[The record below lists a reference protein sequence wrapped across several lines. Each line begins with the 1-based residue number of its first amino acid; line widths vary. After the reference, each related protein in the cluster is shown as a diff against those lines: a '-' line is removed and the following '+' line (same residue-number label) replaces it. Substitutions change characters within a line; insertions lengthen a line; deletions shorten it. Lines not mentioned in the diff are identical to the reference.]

1 MRALAGPIGAADALI
16 HWQLL
21 GETREPWSNFT
32 CSSSSLL
39 TDGCSQWDGHAHS
52 FRLSSLTGN
61 YVGLEGNQLF
71 HGN

>member
-16 HWQLL
+16 HWQLIR
-21 GETREPWSNFT
+21 ETREPWSNFT
-32 CSSSSLL
+32 CSSASLL

-52 FRLSSLTGN
+52 FRLRSLTRN
-61 YVGLEGNQLF
+61 FVGLGGNQLF